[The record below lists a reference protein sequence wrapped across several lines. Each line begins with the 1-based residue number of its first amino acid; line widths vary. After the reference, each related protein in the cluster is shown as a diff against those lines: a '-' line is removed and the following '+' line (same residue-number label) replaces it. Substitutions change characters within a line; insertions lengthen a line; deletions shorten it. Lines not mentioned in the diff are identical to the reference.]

1 FGTQYCVNDPLCK
14 AEYNANKEQ
23 QTNSSSLC
31 SLGLLYDLVLLLG
44 KVPYDDFL
52 NQVWN
57 CEGDLNIG
65 DHGKNFLIV
74 CKHILSTFH
83 LVHRTPPMHVI
94 NHERSFFCESIL
106 PGLLALSK
114 TIKFIEFKCWCE
126 AKYKATKTLYLK
138 EGNYDG
144 RSNLPAKYI
153 DALGILKTHNNM
165 EMVVVES

>member
-1 FGTQYCVNDPLCK
+1 MIFANTTLDILLKVGCIFKKSVNWEWKHFNQLFVFGTQYCVNDPLCK

-114 TIKFIEFKCWCE
+114 TIKFIEFKW
-126 AKYKATKTLYLK
+126 
-138 EGNYDG
+138 
-144 RSNLPAKYI
+144 
-153 DALGILKTHNNM
+153 
-165 EMVVVES
+165 